1 MAKEKLYKVLEL
13 STQGWSLI
21 ENNAQNLNKA
31 QADVK
36 IQESLDSGVA
46 PNRLKVVVQ
55 DDPRYPTDV
64 DPGWLP
70 TDQIHNNNSPPDN

>member
-1 MAKEKLYKVLEL
+1 MAEEKRYKVLEL

-21 ENNAQNLNKA
+21 DKNAQNLTSK

-36 IQESLDSGVA
+36 IQESLESGTA
-46 PNRLKVVVQ
+46 PDRLKIVVQ
-55 DDPRYPTDV
+55 DDPRYPTKV

-70 TDQIHNNNSPPDN
+70 E

>member
-13 STQGWSLI
+13 STQGLSLI
-21 ENNAQNLNKA
+21 ENNAQNLTNV
-31 QADVK
+31 QADAK
-36 IQESLDSGVA
+36 IQESLESGTA
-46 PNRLKVVVQ
+46 PDRLKIVVQ

-70 TDQIHNNNSPPDN
+70 AD

>member
-1 MAKEKLYKVLEL
+1 MAKEKLYKVMEL

-21 ENNAQNLNKA
+21 ENNAQNLSKA

-46 PNRLKVVVQ
+46 PNRLKIVVQ
-55 DDPRYPTDV
+55 NDPRYPTDV
-64 DPGWLP
+64 DPGWFP
-70 TDQIHNNNSPPDN
+70 TD

>member
-1 MAKEKLYKVLEL
+1 MAEEKRYKVLEL

-21 ENNAQNLNKA
+21 ENNAQNLTGK

-46 PNRLKVVVQ
+46 PNRLKIVVQ
-55 DDPRYPTDV
+55 NDPRYPTDV
-64 DPGWLP
+64 DRGWLP
-70 TDQIHNNNSPPDN
+70 E

>member
-13 STQGWSLI
+13 STQGWSLM
-21 ENNAQNLNKA
+21 ENDSQNLTSK
-31 QADVK
+31 QADAR
-36 IQESLDSGVA
+36 IQESLESGTA
-46 PNRLKVVVQ
+46 PDRLKIVVQ

-70 TDQIHNNNSPPDN
+70 TD

>member
-1 MAKEKLYKVLEL
+1 MAEEKRYKVLEL

-21 ENNAQNLNKA
+21 ENNAQNLTSA

-46 PNRLKVVVQ
+46 PNRLKIVVQ
-55 DDPRYPTDV
+55 NDPRYPTDV

-70 TDQIHNNNSPPDN
+70 TD

>member
-21 ENNAQNLNKA
+21 ENNAQKLTNVR
-31 QADVK
+31 ADAK

-46 PNRLKVVVQ
+46 PNRLKIVVQ
-55 DDPRYPTDV
+55 NDPRYPTDV
-64 DPGWLP
+64 DPGWFP
-70 TDQIHNNNSPPDN
+70 TD

>member
-1 MAKEKLYKVLEL
+1 MAEEKRYKVLEL

-21 ENNAQNLNKA
+21 ENNAQNLTGK

-46 PNRLKVVVQ
+46 PNRLKIVVQ
-55 DDPRYPTDV
+55 NDPRYPTDV
-64 DPGWLP
+64 DPGWFQ
-70 TDQIHNNNSPPDN
+70 TD

>member
-21 ENNAQNLNKA
+21 ENNAQNLTSE
-31 QADVK
+31 QADAK
-36 IQESLDSGVA
+36 IQESLESGTA
-46 PNRLKVVVQ
+46 PDRLKIVVQ
-55 DDPRYPTDV
+55 DDPRYPTKV

-70 TDQIHNNNSPPDN
+70 E

>member
-21 ENNAQNLNKA
+21 ENNAQNLTTV
-31 QADVK
+31 QADAK
-36 IQESLDSGVA
+36 IQESLESGTA
-46 PNRLKVVVQ
+46 PDRLKIVVQ

-70 TDQIHNNNSPPDN
+70 TD

>member
-1 MAKEKLYKVLEL
+1 MAEEKRYKVLEL

-21 ENNAQNLNKA
+21 ENNAQNLTSA

-46 PNRLKVVVQ
+46 PNRLKIVVQ
-55 DDPRYPTDV
+55 NDPRYPTDV
-64 DPGWLP
+64 NPGWLP
-70 TDQIHNNNSPPDN
+70 E